1 MINKTKRVIMDIKKE
16 IRKLLIEK
24 GVNMTDLVNLL
35 NEKSGKQ
42 DSLQNLSGKLNRNS
56 LKFKEVEEILD
67 VIGYEFQIISKKEA

>member
-1 MINKTKRVIMDIKKE
+1 MDIKKE